1 MADKYLEDTYYLVQP
16 HRNGNRMGGG
26 VGGGCGTVNSKTCT
40 RTHAT
45 TFRNAVTH
53 ASTHTDSRAHLYTDE
68 FVHAQGTFY
77 FRHGASPP
85 NSPQYP
91 APARSFVLQI
101 SYTDGQP
108 GLNYAHFCRYDVKS
122 FVFRDRKECVRRL
135 GEERNK
141 NNGELLSNLAESL
154 NNAGIDNIVGLIECN
169 KYSRSEIKFWKIN
182 HIKSSSNEFGQ
193 FKILCVL
200 FCISS
205 ISNLKQYAI
214 NIEARATLKQSSHSL
229 WFSFQF
235 QS

>member
-1 MADKYLEDTYYLVQP
+1 
-16 HRNGNRMGGG
+16 MGGG

-108 GLNYAHFCRYDVKS
+108 GLNYAHFCRYERPMSRVS
-122 FVFRDRKECVRRL
+122 CLEI
-135 GEERNK
+135 ERNAWDVLGRRGIIR
-141 NNGELLSNLAESL
+141 GELLSNLAESL
-154 NNAGIDNIVGLIECN
+154 DNAGIDNIVGLIECN
-169 KYSRSEIKFWKIN
+169 KYSTSEIKFWKIN